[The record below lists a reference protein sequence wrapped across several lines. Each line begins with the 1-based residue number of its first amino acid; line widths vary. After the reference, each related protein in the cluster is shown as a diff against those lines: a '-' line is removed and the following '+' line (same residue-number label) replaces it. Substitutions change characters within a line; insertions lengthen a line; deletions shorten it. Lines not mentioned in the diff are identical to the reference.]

1 MLRADEVSGQSH
13 CNLWW
18 RWWWSDAM
26 WETLIRLWLYE
37 LSYCLQVFVADI
49 SLQFWRYMESCAS
62 VEGVCV
68 FRQLGIQHYRMCIYC
83 LNERYTW
90 LHCKLQWS
98 SLLLECFAEFFCN
111 MQREE
116 TRESHTA
123 DWMGM
128 HELCW
133 VIYSMTGCGWSPYQ
147 CKSFFSS
154 LRPVSQY
161 CKNEAN
167 IYDLT
172 ILSMLFCSTLVG
184 SRSWAT
190 WIWGSCV
197 QLPCDLQW
205 VLQSTHDFPPSLVP
219 WCVLF
224 LPPRTALQLNV
235 NEIDENWLWCSL
247 LLIPAE
253 KYSVFWQI
261 PASQS
266 PSLHTTG
273 RLSHVYRMPL
283 QWQHVCHDLPLESQQ
298 ISHESR
304 WTFLTQE
311 VWLLGFEN
319 EPWSHHLFW
328 KRAKNNPFIKLFLS
342 SHDCS

>member
-1 MLRADEVSGQSH
+1 MHMLRADEVSGQSH

-37 LSYCLQVFVADI
+37 LACCLQVFVSDI
-49 SLQFWRYMESCAS
+49 SLQFWRYMESYDS
-62 VEGVCV
+62 VVGVCV
-68 FRQLGIQHYRMCIYC
+68 CAGSWVFSTTGCAYIVWMKGTPGYAV
-83 LNERYTW
+83 NFSG
-90 LHCKLQWS
+90 LHFCWNTLPN
-98 SLLLECFAEFFCN
+98 FFCN

-133 VIYSMTGCGWSPYQ
+133 IIYSITGCGWSPYQ

-190 WIWGSCV
+190 WSWGSCV

-224 LPPRTALQLNV
+224 LPPRIALQLNV
-235 NEIDENWLWCSL
+235 NEEIDENWLWCSL

-253 KYSVFWQI
+253 KYSLFWQI
-261 PASQS
+261 PSWQS
-266 PSLHTTG
+266 P
-273 RLSHVYRMPL
+273 
-283 QWQHVCHDLPLESQQ
+283 
-298 ISHESR
+298 
-304 WTFLTQE
+304 
-311 VWLLGFEN
+311 
-319 EPWSHHLFW
+319 
-328 KRAKNNPFIKLFLS
+328 
-342 SHDCS
+342 